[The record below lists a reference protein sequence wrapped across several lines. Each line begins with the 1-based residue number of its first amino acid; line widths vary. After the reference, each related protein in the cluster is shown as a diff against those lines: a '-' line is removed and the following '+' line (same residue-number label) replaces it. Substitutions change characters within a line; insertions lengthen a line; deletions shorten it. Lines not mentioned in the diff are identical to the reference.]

1 MRLNKNAAV
10 QAIRDKIARALGI
23 EIEQA
28 AEVIRKIV
36 NGNMASAILKEVHLR
51 GYSPEDFVLF
61 VGGGAGA
68 THVGGDKA
76 DVGKAV
82 GLHFSP
88 VFCAFGFFPMV
99 IIEVYEASKKMTFL
113 WLVTQT

>member
-36 NGNMASAILKEVHLR
+36 NGNMASAIVKEVHLR

-68 THVGGDKA
+68 THVEGYKA
-76 DVGKAV
+76 DVRKAV
-82 GLHFSP
+82 AFHFLP
-88 VFCAFGFFPMV
+88 VFCAFGSFNLHIMH
-99 IIEVYEASKKMTFL
+99 VYREA
-113 WLVTQT
+113 